1 MSGWCWR
8 SALSVM
14 YLWKIVEVMWVR
26 PAAIDT
32 REISERPA
40 LYIPLWIIALVNI
53 WLGLDASWL
62 VGAAE
67 AAAAALLGAGG

>member
-1 MSGWCWR
+1 
-8 SALSVM
+8 
-14 YLWKIVEVMWVR
+14 MWVR

-32 REISERPA
+32 LAISERPA
-40 LYIPLWIIALVNI
+40 LYIPLWIIALANI
-53 WLGLDASWL
+53 WLGFDASWL